1 LELVKKKPLI
11 HLNKRKMIHEHILKW
26 NGKDDEFTDKITVN
40 FEALVDE
47 ANNFHEYEMHD
58 KDVEDNL
65 PKLNSL
71 EDYDFYHKIKRKI
84 DKSRDL
90 VDNLTQNIK
99 DLKSYNDLLNKKLL
113 TQIPLLDTG
122 DRNFRSFH
130 CSYIYVQPE
139 HRLSQYAFLG
149 MQNYINTDT
158 GEFYTERLLDKFL
171 NVLGISYLNISNRSS
186 YFNLNVATSAGVKN
200 ISPAVMAMNN
210 ISGYLKRIRFNHHYN
225 LENYRHEKEKLS
237 FEIKSTFDDEALTIL
252 FEVIDIQGQWILE
265 DIVLN
270 SEVLAF
276 KGRKVLFQFVE
287 SHSRQ
292 MLAHDHYFYF

>member
-1 LELVKKKPLI
+1 
-11 HLNKRKMIHEHILKW
+11 MIYEHILKW
-26 NGKDDEFTDKITVN
+26 NGKDDEFTDKFDN
-40 FEALVDE
+40 QFEGLVGE
-47 ANNFHEYEMHD
+47 ANNFHDWESD
-58 KDVEDNL
+58 DSK
-65 PKLNSL
+65 PKFKSL
-71 EDYDFYHKIKRKI
+71 EDYDYYHKIKRKI
-84 DKSRDL
+84 EKIREP
-90 VDNLTQNIK
+90 VNNPTQNIK
-99 DLKSYNDLLNKKLL
+99 SLKDYNDLLNKKLL
-113 TQIPLLDTG
+113 SQIPLLNTG
-122 DRNFRSFH
+122 DKNFKSFH

-158 GEFYTERLLDKFL
+158 NEFYTERLLDKFL
-171 NVLGISYLNISNRSS
+171 NVLGLSYLNISNRSS
-186 YFNLNVATSAGVKN
+186 YFNLNVATITGVRN

-210 ISGYLKRIRFNHHYN
+210 ISGYLKRIRFNHHYS
-225 LENYRHEKEKLS
+225 LENYRYEKEKLS
-237 FEIKSTFDDEALTIL
+237 FEIKSTFDDETLTIL

-270 SEVLAF
+270 SEVLDF